1 MNKQNVFII
10 IKNVKYAKSK
20 ISENTDAKV
29 LRPDTQAETLPRP
42 RGIDND
48 KTNELY
54 SINKLRVLTSYALI
68 TDVAFTEVPTEEE
81 VSRN

>member
-1 MNKQNVFII
+1 MDKPNVFII
-10 IKNVKYAKSK
+10 IKNVKYAKFK

-29 LRPDTQAETLPRP
+29 LRPDAQAETLPRP

-54 SINKLRVLTSYALI
+54 SINEHRVLTAYALI
-68 TDVAFTEVPTEEE
+68 TVASAEVPSEEE